1 MSKFLPYEHSTLQSN
16 THFPAHF
23 FGIFRFT
30 SLVRITTPVSKE
42 DSLTTLAFTST
53 GTVNTAYRVS
63 AKRSYLI
70 FSWLHYLTTKGHSN
84 ISCCDV
90 RIAML
95 PATQSFYT
103 ITKAPMAHKT
113 RSKEQFIF
121 KFYHFTITFKVNSRL
136 VISSPN
142 TSIGALA
149 HVLVLTKQLFPI
161 FETNLLYL
169 KYYRVRY
176 SLVDQSFFVYE

>member
-1 MSKFLPYEHSTLQSN
+1 MRLNEQSP
-16 THFPAHF
+16 FHF
-23 FGIFRFT
+23 FGTFRFT
-30 SLVRITTPVSKE
+30 SLVRVTTPIPG
-42 DSLTTLAFTST
+42 DDTLTTSEFTSSRAI
-53 GTVNTAYRVS
+53 NASHRVS

-70 FSWLHYLTTKGHSN
+70 FSWLHYLTVKGQSN
-84 ISCCDV
+84 TSCCKV
-90 RIAML
+90 SITML

-121 KFYHFTITFKVNSRL
+121 KFYHFAITFKVNSL
-136 VISSPN
+136 LMVSSN
-142 TSIGALA
+142 NASVGSLA
-149 HVLVLTKQLFPI
+149 YILMLTKQLFPV

-176 SLVDQSFFVYE
+176 PLMDQYFFVYK